1 MLFVVICYSSKRK
14 LAQSTSGPWQVVLFL
29 AARHMAAGS
38 PVPARG
44 RLSPYK
50 SGIILLCNTITYSP
64 HLCPILLVRSKSHS
78 RPHSEE
84 ITTHRHQH
92 REVGSWGRATLES
105 LCHKAPEVFV
115 PLQVYGSQS
124 LPHIKATSATT
135 PFEIAPPDPGE
146 SHRVGDA
153 TQLGSGQ

>member
-1 MLFVVICYSSKRK
+1 MLQQQEETSTIHLRALVGGPLPGSSPHGCW
-14 LAQSTSGPWQVVLFL
+14 LLLCQPGGV
-29 AARHMAAGS
+29 S
-38 PVPARG
+38 PG
-44 RLSPYK
+44 K

-64 HLCPILLVRSKSHS
+64 HLCLILLVRSKSHF

-92 REVGSWGRATLES
+92 QEGGSWGRAILES
-105 LCHKAPEVFV
+105 LCHKALEVFE

-124 LPHIKATSATT
+124 LPHIKATSTTT

-146 SHRVGDA
+146 SHSVGDE
-153 TQLGSGQ
+153 THLGSGQ